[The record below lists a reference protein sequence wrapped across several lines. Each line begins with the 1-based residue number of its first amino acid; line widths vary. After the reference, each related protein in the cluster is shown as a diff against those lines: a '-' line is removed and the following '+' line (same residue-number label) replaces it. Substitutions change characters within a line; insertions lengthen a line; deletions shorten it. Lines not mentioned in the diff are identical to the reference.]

1 MDIHKRVEHQFFI
14 QVRLH
19 KLQATNISLHE
30 HSYRLGGKAAVWP
43 GCPRWD
49 EDAGSCR
56 GSDRCLKVSRQQ
68 HRSRCAR
75 AARGGICCSRTDGQG
90 QQPREQQ
97 SCESLSLCGAAGLRP
112 CPHLQSHRI
121 SSITRAA
128 AALGGRC
135 QPKGPGHRPYS
146 HSYVEFEI

>member
-1 MDIHKRVEHQFFI
+1 MDIHERVEHQFFI

-30 HSYRLGGKAAVWP
+30 YSYRLGGKAAVWP
-43 GCPRWD
+43 GCPRRD

-121 SSITRAA
+121 SSITRSSS
-128 AALGGRC
+128 
-135 QPKGPGHRPYS
+135 GPGRQVPAQGAGTS
-146 HSYVEFEI
+146 LSPPQLC